1 MQLVVVSAVSAAVS
15 AATNIFASNSRIRF
29 FVIVCC
35 NFCVGSTYL
44 FSMMQRYDIFACHA
58 RKIPFFRVMLK
69 FEKCHKEKTDLLI
82 L

>member
-35 NFCVGSTYL
+35 NFCVGLTFNFNDTKVRL
-44 FSMMQRYDIFACHA
+44 FFELCKKNPDFPGCV
-58 RKIPFFRVMLK
+58 KI
-69 FEKCHKEKTDLLI
+69 
-82 L
+82 